1 MEKIVLFDVFLFAFN
16 AVAPILLLVLLGFLL
31 KKVGF
36 ADDSF
41 FKKANS
47 LVFRVF
53 LPIMLFC
60 NVYEIKSLSSVNW
73 KAAVY
78 SVFSIFLFLLVGI
91 VCSALFIK
99 KRDQKGVIIQCAF
112 RSNHAIIG
120 IPLAQ
125 SLGGAEALAFASL
138 LSAIAIPLFNVLA
151 VFTLS
156 RYADAKKPSFLS
168 TVKKAIKNP
177 LIIGVS
183 IGALVLI
190 VRSFIPLGAD
200 GTPVFTIKNNLPFLW
215 TALSNASKVASP
227 LALVVLGARFDFS
240 AIKGLWKEITLGV
253 ILRNVVAPA
262 LGIGLVLILSKRF
275 SLLSVTAD
283 ELPAFIS
290 VFGSP
295 VAVSGAV
302 MVGEIGGDDQLSTQ
316 LVVWTSILSM
326 ISIFATVFIL
336 KSFALL

>member
-1 MEKIVLFDVFLFAFN
+1 MTDVFVYAFN

-31 KKVGF
+31 KKLGF
-36 ADDSF
+36 ADDAF

-60 NVYEIKSLSSVNW
+60 NVYEIKSLSAVNW
-73 KAAVY
+73 PAAIY
-78 SVFSIFLFLLVGI
+78 SVFAVFLFLLIGMA
-91 VCSALFIK
+91 CSALFVK

-138 LSAIAIPLFNVLA
+138 LSAIAIPLFNGIA
-151 VFTLS
+151 VFVLS
-156 RYADAKKPSFLS
+156 HYAGSKKPSFLS
-168 TVKKAIKNP
+168 TVKTALKNP

-183 IGALVLI
+183 IGALVLL
-190 VRSFIPLGAD
+190 VRSFVPLGAD
-200 GTPVFTIKNNLPFLW
+200 GAPVFTIKNNLPFLW
-215 TALSNASKVASP
+215 TALSNAAKVASP

-262 LGIGLVLILSKRF
+262 LGIGLAIVLSKKTG
-275 SLLSVTAD
+275 LLSVTAN

-326 ISIFATVFIL
+326 LSIFVTVFIL
-336 KSFALL
+336 RSFALL

>member
-1 MEKIVLFDVFLFAFN
+1 MFDILAYAFN
-16 AVAPILLLVLLGFLL
+16 AVAPILLLVLLGFIL

-36 ADDSF
+36 ADDAF

-60 NVYEIKSLSSVNW
+60 NVYEIESLGSVNW
-73 KAAVY
+73 PAAVY
-78 SVFSIFLFLLVGI
+78 SVFAVFLFLFVGMA
-91 VCSALFIK
+91 CSTLFIK
-99 KRDQKGVIIQCAF
+99 KRNQKGVIIQCAF

-125 SLGGAEALAFASL
+125 SLGGARALAFASL

-156 RYADAKKPSFLS
+156 RYAGTKKPSFLS
-168 TVKKAIKNP
+168 TVKTALKNP
-177 LIIGVS
+177 LIIGVAV
-183 IGALVLI
+183 GAHILF
-190 VRSFIPLGAD
+190 VRSLVPLGTD
-200 GTPVFTIKNNLPFLW
+200 GEAVFTIKKDLPFLW

-240 AIKGLWKEITLGV
+240 AIKELRKEIALGV

-262 LGIGLVLILSKRF
+262 LGIGFAVLLSRHTSF
-275 SLLSVTAD
+275 LSVTAD
-283 ELPAFIS
+283 ELPAYIS

-326 ISIFATVFIL
+326 LSIFATVFIL

>member
-1 MEKIVLFDVFLFAFN
+1 MFDVFAYAFN
-16 AVAPILLLVLLGFLL
+16 AVAPILLLVLLGFVL

-36 ADDSF
+36 ADDAF

-60 NVYEIKSLSSVNW
+60 NVYEIESLDLVNW
-73 KAAVY
+73 SAAVY
-78 SVFSIFLFLLVGI
+78 SVFAVFLFLFTGI
-91 VCSALFIK
+91 ICSALFIK
-99 KRDQKGVIIQCAF
+99 KRSQKGVIIQCAF

-125 SLGGAEALAFASL
+125 SLGGAQALAFASL
-138 LSAIAIPLFNVLA
+138 LSAFAIPLFNVLA

-156 RYADAKKPSFLS
+156 RYASTKKPSFLS
-168 TVKKAIKNP
+168 TVKTTLKNP
-177 LIIGVS
+177 LIIGVAA
-183 IGALVLI
+183 GTLI
-190 VRSFIPLGAD
+190 LLVRSFVPLGAD
-200 GTPVFTIKNNLPFLW
+200 GKAVFTIKNNLPFLW

-240 AIKGLWKEITLGV
+240 VIKELRKEIALGV
-253 ILRNVVAPA
+253 ILRNIVAPA
-262 LGIGLVLILSKRF
+262 LGIGLALLLSKHT
-275 SLLSVTAD
+275 SLLSVTAN

-302 MVGEIGGDDQLSTQ
+302 MVGEIGGDDRLSTQ
-316 LVVWTSILSM
+316 LVVWTSIFSMLS
-326 ISIFATVFIL
+326 IYATVFIL